1 MRSKNFSLVISC
13 RIFYDIEGKSPTIAI
28 TKEGIYMSTLATNLI
43 GTATTTVTAAN
54 IAATMKSGSL
64 AVFATPAMCA
74 LMEEAA
80 CAAVNAH
87 MDEGAGTVGISLSI
101 THDCAT
107 AMNDTVTATAKL
119 IAIDGRKLTFEVSA
133 ADSKGTIGKGTHE
146 RFIIDNEKFMA
157 KVNK

>member
-1 MRSKNFSLVISC
+1 M
-13 RIFYDIEGKSPTIAI
+13 
-28 TKEGIYMSTLATNLI
+28 TNLHTGLT
-43 GTATTTVTAAN
+43 GTANVTVTEAN

-87 MDEGAGTVGISLSI
+87 LEEGSVGISLNI
-101 THDCAT
+101 THDRAT
-107 AMNDTVTATAKL
+107 AMGDSVTATAKL
-119 IAIDGRKLTFEVSA
+119 TAVDGRKLTFEVSA
-133 ADSKGTIGKGTHE
+133 ADSKGVIGKGTHE

-157 KVNK
+157 KVNR

>member
-1 MRSKNFSLVISC
+1 M
-13 RIFYDIEGKSPTIAI
+13 
-28 TKEGIYMSTLATNLI
+28 TNLHTGLT
-43 GTATTTVTAAN
+43 GTANVTVTEAN

-87 MDEGAGTVGISLSI
+87 LEEGSGSVGISLNI
-101 THDCAT
+101 THDRAT
-107 AMNDTVTATAKL
+107 AMGDSVTATAKL
-119 IAIDGRKLTFEVSA
+119 TAVEGRKLTFEVSA
-133 ADSKGTIGKGTHE
+133 ADSKGVIGKGTHE

>member
-1 MRSKNFSLVISC
+1 MSNTLTAGLV
-13 RIFYDIEGKSPTIAI
+13 
-28 TKEGIYMSTLATNLI
+28 
-43 GTATTTVTAAN
+43 GTATTTVTTAN

-87 MDEGAGTVGISLSI
+87 LEEGSGSVGISLNI
-101 THDCAT
+101 THDRAT
-107 AMNDTVTATAKL
+107 KMGDTVTATATL
-119 IAIDGRKLTFEVSA
+119 TAVEGRKLTYSVEGS
-133 ADSKGTIGKGTHE
+133 DSKGIIGKGTHE